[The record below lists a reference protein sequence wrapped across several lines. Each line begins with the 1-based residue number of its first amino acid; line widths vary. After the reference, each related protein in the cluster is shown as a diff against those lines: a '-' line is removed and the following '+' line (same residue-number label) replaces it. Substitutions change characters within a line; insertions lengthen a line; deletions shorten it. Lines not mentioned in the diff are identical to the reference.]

1 MNDPVFPGAS
11 VEGVVMPFIS
21 LTLGPQPMIEGS
33 GVIDGDDM
41 RSGWGWEEV
50 ILPAWIQ
57 VLTLSTAYD
66 CHIHPAP

>member
-1 MNDPVFPGAS
+1 
-11 VEGVVMPFIS
+11 
-21 LTLGPQPMIEGS
+21 MIEGS

-57 VLTLSTAYD
+57 VLTLSTARLEIWWRMEEEIIGN
-66 CHIHPAP
+66 IHPAP